1 LDTRH
6 LQAEYERERKD
17 QESDI
22 GDNVCD
28 RGCDIQAI
36 AIDAIACCDC
46 SVPSSFNG
54 IACKDQSEDDGNTV
68 SANDGRNY
76 MKGPYVDWLLIHN
89 AVVENDE
96 GDFGECEGWD
106 VDNSGGE
113 DDLASGILVGL
124 VRLLIS

>member
-1 LDTRH
+1 
-6 LQAEYERERKD
+6 
-17 QESDI
+17 
-22 GDNVCD
+22 
-28 RGCDIQAI
+28 
-36 AIDAIACCDC
+36 
-46 SVPSSFNG
+46 
-54 IACKDQSEDDGNTV
+54 
-68 SANDGRNY
+68 

-124 VRLLIS
+124 VRLLISWVHTFWKTANISGVTFHMWIPVPPKR